1 MKVGIVLLITILKI
15 LFILLVTAIIVGI
28 TNSIYNSKR
37 FVIRNYKVRN
47 DKLKKNLRI
56 CHLSDL
62 HGWQYGE
69 DNSNLIKAIDELSPD
84 MIIFSGD
91 VLTGSIPRK
100 TWPLER
106 NLLKELASRY
116 PVYAANGNHESEL
129 HWYYEQFGGFY
140 DTYISDMDNFGVKL
154 LNNSNADLDEYGIRI
169 TGLELPHEYFRKVIK
184 YPMSDTYLND
194 TIKEADK
201 DKFNLLIAHN
211 PQYFKKYAAWG
222 ADLTLSGHIHGGI
235 IKLPVLGGVI
245 SPALILFPK
254 YDGGMFKIK
263 DRTMVLSRGLGT
275 HTIPIR
281 VFNPGEL
288 VVIDLEAGRKEA

>member
-1 MKVGIVLLITILKI
+1 MLITIIKI
-15 LFILLVTAIIVGI
+15 LIILLVIAIIVGI
-28 TNSIYNSKR
+28 ANSAYNAKR
-37 FVIRNYKVRN
+37 FVIRKYNIKN
-47 DKLKKNLRI
+47 PKLKKNIRI

-62 HGWQYGE
+62 HGWQYG
-69 DNSNLIKAIDELSPD
+69 DNNCDLIKAIDELSPD

-91 VLTGSIPRK
+91 ILTGSIPRK
-100 TWPLER
+100 TWPLET

-129 HWYYEQFGGFY
+129 NWFYEAFDGFY
-140 DTYISDMDNFGVKL
+140 DTYISDMNKFGVKL
-154 LNNSNADLDEYGIRI
+154 LNNDSLILDEYGVKI
-169 TGLELPHEYFRKVIK
+169 TGLDLPHEYFRKIIK
-184 YPMSDTYLND
+184 YPMKDEYLKD
-194 TIKEADK
+194 TIGEADS
-201 DKFNLLIAHN
+201 DRFNLLIAHN
-211 PQYFKKYAAWG
+211 PQYFPKYAGWG

-254 YDGGMFKIK
+254 YDGGLFNI
-263 DRTMVLSRGLGT
+263 DDHSMVLSRGLGT

-288 VVIDLEAGRKEA
+288 VVIDLEAERGEAL